1 MEIPCSKQTEALVKI
16 LVKTGYVEKIEVKDK
31 QINISLKYNG
41 KIPAM
46 EDVKRIS
53 KPGRKVYV
61 DNQHLPRV
69 LNGLGRAII
78 STPKGLMTDSQAR
91 KEKIGGEVICYIW

>member
-1 MEIPCSKQTEALVKI
+1 MEIPCSKQKEALVKI